1 MTMKNL
7 YNLTL
12 RKFSSSKYLVGLV
25 LLYSSIVLSTGEF
38 NPFTEN
44 ARQRMSQK
52 AKIEREVYQENY
64 EKIFGPNGY
73 ADIDKNGIID
83 FKEGLD
89 AYKRM
94 KGDILS
100 GNIFPRNPLEIAGD
114 GPTLS
119 ELERAVRSYE
129 TNK

>member
-1 MTMKNL
+1 MNWKKFLKDNL
-7 YNLTL
+7 IIASFGTL
-12 RKFSSSKYLVGLV
+12 MMYG
-25 LLYSSIVLSTGEF
+25 SIIWSTGEL

-44 ARQRMSQK
+44 AKQRMNQR
-52 AKIEREVYQENY
+52 AKIERQAYQENY
-64 EKIFGPNGY
+64 EKIFGSNGY
-73 ADIDKNGIID
+73 ADVDRNGIID
-83 FKEGLD
+83 FKEAID

-94 KGDILS
+94 KGNILS

-119 ELERAVRSYE
+119 ELERAVKSYE